1 MLKLVINNIDK
12 LFVTSDTSTIVEE
25 MEVVHPAAKMI
36 VEAAQMQQKEIGD
49 GTNFVV
55 SFAGELL
62 KKARDLIEMG
72 VHISDIIA
80 GYEKAALQALDYLP
94 ELVVDTVEDTHNLE
108 KVESVLHSVVAAK
121 QYGHENVL
129 SKVISE
135 ACVNSLTKTASG
147 RTDLDVDNVR
157 VVKINGSSV
166 DNTSYMQGMILRNAV
181 VGSVKHVENA
191 KICVLACGLEA
202 SSSETKGTVLIHNAD
217 ELINFS
223 KNEEIDFCNEIESIA
238 KVGINVIIA
247 GGSIS
252 EMARHFLN
260 KYNILGLSLGSK
272 FDLRRLCRSIGA
284 TALVRVGPPL
294 PEEIGSCDSV
304 DSMEIGGKTIVRFK
318 QNQNQG
324 TISTVI
330 VRGST
335 DNILDDVERCVANGV
350 NVVKTLCKD
359 GRLLPGAGATDMNLA
374 VKIHA
379 YGDECPGLD
388 QYAVKKFAEALEI
401 IPRILAENSGKDA
414 TTILTM
420 LYKEHNKDPK
430 SAIGVD
436 IEVC

>member
-1 MLKLVINNIDK
+1 MSANN
-12 LFVTSDTSTIVEE
+12 T
-25 MEVVHPAAKMI
+25 
-36 VEAAQMQQKEIGD
+36 
-49 GTNFVV
+49 V
-55 SFAGELL
+55 S
-62 KKARDLIEMG
+62 MT
-72 VHISDIIA
+72 
-80 GYEKAALQALDYLP
+80 Q
-94 ELVVDTVEDTHNLE
+94 
-108 KVESVLHSVVAAK
+108 
-121 QYGHENVL
+121 
-129 SKVISE
+129 
-135 ACVNSLTKTASG
+135 
-147 RTDLDVDNVR
+147 
-157 VVKINGSSV
+157 
-166 DNTSYMQGMILRNAV
+166 
-181 VGSVKHVENA
+181 
-191 KICVLACGLEA
+191 ICVLACGLEA

-335 DNILDDVERCVANGV
+335 DNILDDVERCVGMKRIMELMVLANGV

-388 QYAVKKFAEALEI
+388 QYAVKK
-401 IPRILAENSGKDA
+401 
-414 TTILTM
+414 
-420 LYKEHNKDPK
+420 
-430 SAIGVD
+430 
-436 IEVC
+436 VC